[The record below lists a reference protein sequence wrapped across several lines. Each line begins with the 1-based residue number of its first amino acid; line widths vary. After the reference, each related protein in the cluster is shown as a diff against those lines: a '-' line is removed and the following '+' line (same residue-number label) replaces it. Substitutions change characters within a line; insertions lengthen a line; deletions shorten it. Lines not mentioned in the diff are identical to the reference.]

1 MSHIT
6 GGGERQAAI
15 GLLAREGAEAACQAT
30 APSPLG
36 ATPPYAYNQSSGSQL
51 IHITRTLRA
60 RRSERGPARD
70 VFPAHVVLPVHVA
83 A

>member
-1 MSHIT
+1 MSHIA
-6 GGGERQAAI
+6 GGGEREAAT

-30 APSPLG
+30 APTPLG
-36 ATPPYAYNQSSGSQL
+36 ANPPYAYNQSSVSQL
-51 IHITRTLRA
+51 IRITRTLHV
-60 RRSERGPARD
+60 RRSERGPACD